1 MKKTNIFKAIPKD
14 LKEELFEQLLC
25 TNDLK
30 IQKIVSKGHTSPK
43 SGWYN
48 QNENEWVMV
57 LKGEAVLSFKNNK
70 KDITLKK
77 GDFINIPAKV
87 KHKVSWTKPNK
98 KTVWLAIYY
107 K

>member
-14 LKEELFEQLLC
+14 LKKEFFKQLLC
-25 TNDLK
+25 KNNLK
-30 IQKIVSKGHTSPK
+30 IQKIVSKGHSSPK

-48 QNENEWVMV
+48 QNDNEWVIV
-57 LKGEAVLSFKNNK
+57 LKGKAVLSFKNA
-70 KDITLKK
+70 KDVTLKK
-77 GDFINIPAKV
+77 GDFINIPTNV

-98 KTVWLAIYY
+98 KTIWLAIHY